1 MCCGYMVSVPSD
13 APRVGESLA
22 WDVWIFFGNF
32 RKLTVSWYAPRAGES
47 LAWDIWILNNFQ
59 EFWVFWNFVNFLRCY
74 RKVRKLNPRALFCY
88 LNVSESL
95 VQVCPLRCLESTSV
109 RVFSATF
116 VGRYGSCYISLIA
129 TFLVACTRLFTL
141 FRPLVGPSVGPSVRR
156 CWPGARDLW
165 RLALFYILYCDAEIF
180 VSSLR
185 AEVRMQKV
193 QWAWSFSYIYFSQVD
208 GLVTAMAVSPPS
220 PPFFSWP
227 VLALYN

>member
-1 MCCGYMVSVPSD
+1 MF
-13 APRVGESLA
+13 E
-22 WDVWIFFGNF
+22 FFGNF

-165 RLALFYILYCDAEIF
+165 RLALFIYCTVTQRFLFLAYARKFACRRCNGLGHSVIYIL
-180 VSSLR
+180 VKW
-185 AEVRMQKV
+185 M
-193 QWAWSFSYIYFSQVD
+193 AWLQPWQF
-208 GLVTAMAVSPPS
+208 PP
-220 PPFFSWP
+220 PLLPFFP
-227 VLALYN
+227 GLF